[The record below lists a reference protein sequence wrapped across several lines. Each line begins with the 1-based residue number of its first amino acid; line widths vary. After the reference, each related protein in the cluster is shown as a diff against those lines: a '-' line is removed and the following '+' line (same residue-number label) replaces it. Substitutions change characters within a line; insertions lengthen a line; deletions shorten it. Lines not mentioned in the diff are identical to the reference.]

1 MQTVQK
7 IILLIMS
14 VFLCACNVQR
24 EEEPAEKIVV
34 SPGFVEPAAESPQ
47 KTENRIVVVF
57 GYGYTDSPFYE
68 NTLSLLETHFGLD
81 KGDGLILPL
90 AFPRDFNYEGVSG
103 RISSLPD
110 IIQGKKIK
118 ALIVLGA
125 PEGAHRSLAVIQDR
139 SLTDPSYSFPVLSLF
154 PQDDVLGIEAG
165 SHAVIDFAPF
175 GSGQAMGEEA
185 GLQHLDLIPS
195 ILLLAIKK
203 APEFPQT
210 ASSVQIQSF
219 IKSMLGSSWQT
230 ELSIDPETSLRS
242 KNHFLISLI
251 EQDLIDEPLVSGL
264 SLISGN

>member
-7 IILLIMS
+7 IILLLLCTA
-14 VFLCACNVQR
+14 LCACSAKHS
-24 EEEPAEKIVV
+24 EDPAETVIV
-34 SPGFVEPAAESPQ
+34 SSITEAPIADSWQ
-47 KTENRIVVVF
+47 KTEDRIAVVF

-81 KGDGLILPL
+81 KDEGLIYPL
-90 AFPRDFNYEGVSG
+90 AFPRDFNYQGVSG

-110 IIQGKKIK
+110 ILAGKKIK
-118 ALIVLGA
+118 ALIILGA
-125 PEGAHRSLAVIQDR
+125 PEGTHRALAVIQDR

-175 GSGQAMGEEA
+175 GSGQSMGEEA

-195 ILLLAIKK
+195 ILLLTIKK
-203 APEFPQT
+203 VSEFPQA
-210 ASSVQIQSF
+210 ASSAQIQKF
-219 IKSMLGSSWQT
+219 ITSMLGSSWQT
-230 ELSIDPETSLRS
+230 DLSIDPETSLRS

-251 EQDLIDEPLVSGL
+251 EQEIEDEPLVSGL